1 MNLEPFTLNL
11 RMAFT
16 TWTALYTAMLD
27 KLTSGDASVG
37 SVSVS
42 GKTITYKSNKE
53 FLDQLAF
60 VKSQA
65 DAESGNFVPRTYA
78 KQGGRGI

>member
-1 MNLEPFTLNL
+1 
-11 RMAFT
+11 MAFT

-37 SVSVS
+37 SVSVG
-42 GKTITYKSNKE
+42 GKTITYKSNRE

-65 DAESGNFVPRTYA
+65 DAETGAFSPRTYA
-78 KQGGRGI
+78 KQGGRGV